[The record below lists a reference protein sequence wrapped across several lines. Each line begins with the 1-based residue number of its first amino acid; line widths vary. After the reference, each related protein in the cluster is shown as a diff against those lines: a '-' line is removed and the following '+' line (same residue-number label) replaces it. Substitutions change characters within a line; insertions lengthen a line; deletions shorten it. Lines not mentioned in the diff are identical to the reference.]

1 MNRDYVP
8 DDPTE
13 IVHVDEVL
21 KLLSAVTGDDRYEVI
36 LNDKEGV
43 GSMCEVAQRL
53 VDKGMKEGMKTGFDQ
68 GQNRLI
74 EAIKIAR
81 SKHYTTAD
89 ELVGDG
95 YDQKTAAG
103 AMEALGFEG

>member
-21 KLLSAVTGDDRYEVI
+21 KLLSAVTGDERYEVI

-53 VDKGMKEGMKTGFDQ
+53 VDKGIKEGQEK
-68 GQNRLI
+68 LL
-74 EAIKIAR
+74 EAIKAAR
-81 SKHYTTAD
+81 TNNYTTTE
-89 ELVGDG
+89 ELVNNG